1 MSNRKAFESQ
11 FSTKT
16 AVPTSKEKL
25 IAAMQQ
31 SFEREAPIDVSK
43 NSIMSLQRWAYERA
57 QERQPLA
64 SEQDRINQLCFWDGY
79 VRAIDHILEMEH
91 Q

>member
-1 MSNRKAFESQ
+1 MSKRQKFEAQ
-11 FSTKT
+11 FSTQT

-31 SFEREAPIDVSK
+31 SYEKETPIDVSK
-43 NSIMSLQRWAYERA
+43 NSILSLRRWAMQRA
-57 QERQPLA
+57 QEDQSIPYA
-64 SEQDRINQLCFWDGY
+64 PDRITSSCHWDGY
-79 VRAIDHILEMEH
+79 LRAIDHILEMED